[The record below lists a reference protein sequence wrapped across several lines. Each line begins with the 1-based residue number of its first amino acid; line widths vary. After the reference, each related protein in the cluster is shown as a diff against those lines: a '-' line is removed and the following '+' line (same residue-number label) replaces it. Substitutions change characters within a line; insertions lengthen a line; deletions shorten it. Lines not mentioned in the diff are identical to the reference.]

1 MRKNVLIFGG
11 IAAVVAFYLFTKA
24 NAGKKVAIS
33 FQSLKFGGDLLSPK
47 IIISL
52 LLQNPTNQSFN
63 INSIV
68 GSVFLN
74 DKFVGEIN
82 TFKKVVLTG
91 NATGVIDVNLK
102 LGLLQSFTTVKN
114 IIKNKGLKT
123 VVARVQ
129 GNANVDGLV
138 LPFNENISI

>member
-11 IAAVVAFYLFTKA
+11 IAAVIGFYLFTKA

-33 FQSLKFGGDLLSPK
+33 FQSIKFGGSLINPK

-138 LPFNENISI
+138 LPFNEIISI

>member
-1 MRKNVLIFGG
+1 M
-11 IAAVVAFYLFTKA
+11 
-24 NAGKKVAIS
+24 
-33 FQSLKFGGDLLSPK
+33 
-47 IIISL
+47 
-52 LLQNPTNQSFN
+52 
-63 INSIV
+63 

-129 GNANVDGLV
+129 GNVNVDGLV